1 MKMQTIDIKIQN
13 TTEVKQ
19 ESKFFTLGCQRSYCE
34 CNVFPIF
41 SRALGGAIE
50 NGSEMKE
57 TKIYEQISKQF
68 MREITV
74 FKYRTINQ
82 SEFPCLKSSKQIF
95 QFLDK

>member
-34 CNVFPIF
+34 CKVFPIF

-50 NGSEMKE
+50 NGSEKE
-57 TKIYEQISKQF
+57 E
-68 MREITV
+68 
-74 FKYRTINQ
+74 
-82 SEFPCLKSSKQIF
+82 
-95 QFLDK
+95 